1 MHWRRSFVHNIL
13 VAIMIAWGG
22 TSFAAEVPAESGT
35 ATAPAPTLAPAN
47 ESAPVPALTP
57 APAPAPAPV
66 PEPGQTENYL
76 DEEKSSFGQT
86 MDETH
91 EYLERSILKQVIRL
105 DDFFGDVKTEEQRP
119 SSYELRWRNSF
130 RVEKGGHFRYGT
142 SARANLVL
150 AKISRRFRLF
160 ISGDDVA
167 DPFAPSLPEDPGNP
181 GYDRTINPT
190 RLVNTEL
197 RYSLIKTRT
206 LDFFLGAG
214 VQLSGP
220 IGAFARTRAQYIHN
234 FNDIF
239 LLRLA
244 ETLFV
249 KSNDLFG
256 ETTEIS
262 LDRLLRPKTVLRWST
277 SGTASREIDGIEWGS
292 ELSLIHEISPKSA
305 ITLTGGGYGNS
316 SFAPVVQN
324 YRLLA
329 LYRRNFLRKWLF
341 YELEPQISWAR
352 GASGGYPAEVA
363 VTFRLEI
370 VFKGSAKAGQ
380 PAAASGR

>member
-1 MHWRRSFVHNIL
+1 MHWCRSYVLSIL
-13 VAIMIAWGG
+13 MAITLAWGG
-22 TSFAAEVPAESGT
+22 TSFAAEGPAESGT
-35 ATAPAPTLAPAN
+35 ATAPAPTPVPVT
-47 ESAPVPALTP
+47 ESAPATEPATVQP
-57 APAPAPAPV
+57 
-66 PEPGQTENYL
+66 ENYL
-76 DEEKSSFGQT
+76 DEKKSSFGQT

-91 EYLERSILKQVIRL
+91 EYLERSILRQVIRL

-142 SARANLVL
+142 SARANVVL

-220 IGAFARTRAQYIHN
+220 IGAFARTRAQYMHN
-234 FNDIF
+234 FNNIF

-262 LDRLLRPKTVLRWST
+262 LDRLLRPKTVFRWSA
-277 SGTASREIDGIEWGS
+277 SGTASKEIDGIEWGS

-329 LYRRNFLRKWLF
+329 LYRQNFLRKWLF
-341 YELEPQISWAR
+341 YELEPQISWPR
-352 GASGGYPAEVA
+352 GASGGYPANVA

-370 VFKGSAKAGQ
+370 VFKGSAKDGQ
-380 PAAASGR
+380 TVAAYGR

>member
-1 MHWRRSFVHNIL
+1 MPPKDRQSLSRQPCL
-13 VAIMIAWGG
+13 
-22 TSFAAEVPAESGT
+22 
-35 ATAPAPTLAPAN
+35 PT
-47 ESAPVPALTP
+47 
-57 APAPAPAPV
+57 PAPAPV
-66 PEPGQTENYL
+66 PEPVSPENSL
-76 DEEKSSFGQT
+76 DEEKSFFGQT

-105 DDFFGDVKTEEQRP
+105 DDFFGEVKTEEQRP
-119 SSYELRWRNSF
+119 ASYELRWRNSF

-142 SARANLVL
+142 SARANVVL
-150 AKISRRFRLF
+150 AKISKRFRLF

-181 GYDRTINPT
+181 GYDRTVNPT

-197 RYSLIKTRT
+197 RYSLIKTST
-206 LDFFLGAG
+206 LDFFMGAG
-214 VQLSGP
+214 VRIAIP
-220 IGAFARTRAQYIHN
+220 FEAFARTRAQFTHN
-234 FNDIF
+234 FNDVF
-239 LLRLA
+239 LLRLG

-262 LDRLLRPKTVLRWST
+262 LDRLLRPKTVLRWSA
-277 SGTASREIDGIEWGS
+277 SGTASKEIDGIEWGS
-292 ELSLIHEISPKSA
+292 ELSLVHEISPKSA
-305 ITLTGGGYGNS
+305 ITLTGGAYGNS

-341 YELEPQISWAR
+341 YEFEPQISWPR
-352 GASGGYPAEVA
+352 GLNGGYPAEVA

-370 VFKGSAKAGQ
+370 VFKGSAKDGQ
-380 PAAASGR
+380 SVAAYGR